1 MGLFYR
7 LNLKKNLK
15 EYSKNESVP
24 VIVIYNF
31 NYKKIKISTGISVK
45 IKDWDND
52 WRKKLSKD
60 PIKNSD
66 EDSKTK
72 NILIKGKLSE
82 VRNIVE
88 RLVKEDKIPTTEIVK
103 SFVRE
108 KKVQRVRKTL
118 KEVHFLILFEKY
130 ETWVNSDNFPN
141 RESYVRTLNPPIQ
154 DIKKYTIDFQL
165 KNKIL
170 LLPSDINDDWVNG
183 LIKWCYK
190 KGLQPST
197 IRKRTKVLVNFSTW
211 CRENEFGDFSIK
223 KPKSFVPSE
232 EREVICL
239 TRKEVIQLFN
249 FTQFNFDDSNHVEC
263 LKKHKCLSYID
274 DKWINDR
281 GEKLSR
287 TYTSYEVYRDM
298 LLFLCNVGCRFGDM
312 IKMRVGDFVF
322 DDVKPRGERG
332 GYFRFFMEKSR
343 VRREV
348 KVSINQMTDII
359 FRKYV
364 KGKNSNHFIFPQ
376 TKFGNPISN
385 QKFNLH
391 TKHLSQIIGL
401 KRPVRRPEFDLYGK
415 IIDGSDKPFPLH
427 NVVVSHIGRRTFIRE
442 HIERGTPIRTIM
454 KMTGHT
460 TQKVFDGYYSVL
472 DKDIM
477 SVNDDLYSQTLRE
490 DYTSPKPS
498 NKQSKSTS
506 KEELEEQLKRLLEL
520 NEKGIL
526 PDNLYTK
533 KVSQLIGL
541 K

>member
-1 MGLFYR
+1 MGLYYR
-7 LNLKKNLK
+7 LRFKKNIS
-15 EYSKNESVP
+15 EYSKNDSVP
-24 VIVIYNF
+24 VIVEYYF
-31 NYKKIKISTGISVK
+31 QYKLTKISTGVNVK
-45 IKDWDND
+45 IKDWDKD

-66 EDSKTK
+66 EDYKTK

-82 VRNIVE
+82 IRNIIE
-88 RLVKEDKIPTTEIVK
+88 RLVKDDKVPTTEIVK
-103 SFVRE
+103 SLVRE
-108 KKVQRVRKTL
+108 KKVQRIRKTL
-118 KEVHFLILFEKY
+118 KEVHFFVLFEKF
-130 ETWVNSDNFPN
+130 EKWVNSDSFPN
-141 RESYVRTLNPPIQ
+141 RESYVRTLNPPIK
-154 DIKKYTIDFQL
+154 DIKKYTTEFQL

-190 KGLQPST
+190 RGLQPST
-197 IRKRTKVLVNFSTW
+197 IRKRTKVLVNFSSW
-211 CRENEFGDFSIK
+211 CRENEYGDFTIK
-223 KPKSFVPSE
+223 KPKTFSPSE

-239 TRKEVIQLFN
+239 FRKEVIQLFN
-249 FTQFNFDDSNHVEC
+249 YKKFDIDNSNHIES

-274 DKWINDR
+274 DEWTNDK
-281 GEKLSR
+281 GEKISK
-287 TYTSYEVYRDM
+287 TYTSYEVYKDM

-312 IKMRVGDFVF
+312 VKMRVGDFVF
-322 DDVKPRGERG
+322 DDSKPKGVRG

-364 KGKNSNHFIFPQ
+364 KGKNSSHFIFPQ

-391 TKHLSQIIGL
+391 TKHLSKIIGL
-401 KRPVRRPEFDLYGK
+401 KRPVRKPEFDLYGK
-415 IIDGSDKPFPLH
+415 IIDGSENPFPLH

-477 SVNDDLYSQTLRE
+477 SVNDDLYSQILKE
-490 DYTSPKPS
+490 DYTSSKPS
-498 NKQSKSTS
+498 KKQSKPSS
-506 KEELEEQLKRLLEL
+506 NQELEEQLKRLLEL

-526 PDNLYTK
+526 PDNIYTK